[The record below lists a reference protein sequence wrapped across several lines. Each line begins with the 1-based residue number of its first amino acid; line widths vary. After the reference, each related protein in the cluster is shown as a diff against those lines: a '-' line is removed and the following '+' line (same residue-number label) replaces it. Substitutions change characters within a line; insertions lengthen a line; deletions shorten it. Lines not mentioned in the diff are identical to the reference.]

1 MDKVI
6 DRILKVLE
14 KKGIWSSVAG
24 LQLAFSLNWLFIGY
38 FKKGI
43 EIPDWQTTA
52 FISGSVIAMGYLM
65 LPSVIEISSK
75 LFKFIIKD

>member
-1 MDKVI
+1 MDNKI
-6 DRILKVLE
+6 ISLLE

-24 LQLAFSLNWLFIGY
+24 LQLAFALNWFYIGHFRRGVEIPEWQTGAFIG
-38 FKKGI
+38 
-43 EIPDWQTTA
+43 
-52 FISGSVIAMGYLM
+52 GSVIAMGYLM